1 VTDVETGAGRLATQ
15 EARRR
20 RVIEVA
26 LRLGAEGGYEA
37 VQMRDVAAAAD
48 VALATLYRY
57 FASKDQLLAEA
68 MAEWTGELQ
77 ERLARRGPAGD
88 TPADQLVDVLRRAC
102 RALER
107 KPLLGR
113 ALVQALASPDPT
125 VAASVTRVGDRI
137 RAMAEPILADLD
149 SAERVPL
156 LRVVEHVWHSTLSG
170 WAAGRLD
177 ISQVGDE
184 LEQAVRVLLRK

>member
-1 VTDVETGAGRLATQ
+1 MTATRVAHQ

-20 RVIEVA
+20 RVIDAA

-37 VQMRDVAAAAD
+37 VQMRDVAAEAD

-68 MAEWTGELQ
+68 MADWTGELQ
-77 ERLARRGPAGD
+77 ERLAQRGPAGD
-88 TPADQLVDVLRRAC
+88 TPADRLVAVLRKAC

-107 KPLLGR
+107 EPLLAR
-113 ALVQALASPDPT
+113 ALVQAIASPDET
-125 VAASVTRVGDRI
+125 VAASVAKVGSRV
-137 RAMAEPILADLD
+137 RAMAEPILADLEPEVR
-149 SAERVPL
+149 APVI
-156 LRVVEHVWHSTLSG
+156 RVVEHVWHSTLSG

-177 ISQVGDE
+177 IRQVGDE
-184 LEQAVRVLLRK
+184 LEDAIRVLLRDHRGA